1 MHEVIQFQII
11 DREAPIDQNQG
22 LGPIVVVVHK
32 AVVINKE
39 IGDGEPR
46 DVQTAASGGLSQVG
60 QATKE
65 AARRRFEG
73 NGDGAASSVTAP
85 GWCPGRPAILWP
97 TAVLVRWSRACWVC
111 PGRPAILWHLAGLW

>member
-46 DVQTAASGGLSQVG
+46 DA
-60 QATKE
+60 
-65 AARRRFEG
+65 
-73 NGDGAASSVTAP
+73 
-85 GWCPGRPAILWP
+85 
-97 TAVLVRWSRACWVC
+97 
-111 PGRPAILWHLAGLW
+111 